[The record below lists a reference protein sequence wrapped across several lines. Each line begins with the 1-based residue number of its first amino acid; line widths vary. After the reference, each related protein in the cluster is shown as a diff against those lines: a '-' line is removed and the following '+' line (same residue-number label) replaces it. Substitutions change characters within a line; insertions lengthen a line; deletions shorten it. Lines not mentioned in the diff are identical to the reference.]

1 MIHSLPG
8 YTLSI
13 PLFTSLS
20 AMHTYMMG
28 NEKVELQIDFNRF
41 QQHIQITNSSG
52 KKKRIRG
59 PVLLTISIIG
69 ATSSGHSI
77 HHTLFTPCL
86 PSSPGFLFIHRGK
99 TYLRSFTFQTNIVH
113 ENKKCIIH
121 TAWLKLSSEELSS
134 KLERSSYSQI
144 LQTICNSHWYHVRT
158 PF

>member
-1 MIHSLPG
+1 MIHSLLG

-28 NEKVELQIDFNRF
+28 KWESGVTNRF
-41 QQHIQITNSSG
+41 QPIPAAYPNYKFIRE
-52 KKKRIRG
+52 KKRIRG